1 MKVFISIAANPSD
14 KKAKAALTAYN
25 KAVSAIL
32 KTKGK
37 LDNLLAKKKV
47 KSTPALVK
55 SIEQVRVQLA
65 KDKAARV
72 KLVEKIKKSGIKL
85 PKEGRLSLT
94 GTVGKATKKVAKQE
108 PKQEP
113 KKGPKEQKADF
124 KARVAGNIA
133 KLKKATID
141 KIADPK
147 SSAKGVRLT
156 VANGKSVDIYT
167 DDFHPMVGGT
177 IQSHAGLERGIKGSF
192 ELYKSE
198 YETAKKRLESGER
211 MTAKDKLKTTRNME
225 YSARGL
231 KPLAKAVKLLGLK

>member
-113 KKGPKEQKADF
+113 KGQKADF

-177 IQSHAGLERGIKGSF
+177 IQSHAGLERGIKGSY